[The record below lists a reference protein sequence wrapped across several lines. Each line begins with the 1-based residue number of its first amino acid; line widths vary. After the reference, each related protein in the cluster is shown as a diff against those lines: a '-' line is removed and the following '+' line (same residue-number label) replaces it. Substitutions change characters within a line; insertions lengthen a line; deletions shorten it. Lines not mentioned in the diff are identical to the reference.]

1 MPASAP
7 ASKTDEMAAEIAA
20 SLAGTSAPADSPP
33 AQGEAL
39 VRQHERWLRG
49 VIYAVL
55 GRLDLVDDV
64 MQDVWIRACQQADRI
79 RDPQRV
85 RSWLY
90 RVARNAAIDARR
102 RLRRRDAL
110 PLERVK
116 PPATPVQ
123 TTPAE
128 HAMRTELHHRL
139 LRAVEALPAHYREP
153 FVLRHL
159 EGWSYA
165 QIGELLGLGPETV
178 ETRLVRARRLLREM
192 LDEQVRP

>member
-1 MPASAP
+1 MPASAS

-20 SLAGTSAPADSPP
+20 SPAGTSAPAKSPLV
-33 AQGEAL
+33 QGEAL

-49 VIYAVL
+49 VVYAVL

-64 MQDVWIRACQQADRI
+64 MQDVWIRAYQQADRI
-79 RDPQRV
+79 RDPQCV

-102 RLRRRDAL
+102 RLRRRPIL
-110 PLERVK
+110 PLEGIE
-116 PPATPVQ
+116 PPVAAAQ
-123 TTPAE
+123 GTPADG
-128 HAMRTELHHRL
+128 AIRSELRQRL

-165 QIGELLGLGPETV
+165 RIGALLGLGVETV

-192 LDEQVRP
+192 LEGEVRP